1 MQHEAEMRE
10 RKFSKLGRRSRI
22 VIIRQSAGQ
31 KKTRIDARGGYI
43 HSQSIVHRHLRTT
56 KVECNRYWCNVTK
69 GIQVGFLVD
78 ADTFDHLD
86 QHFNHAVTRT
96 ETLVVSEL

>member
-1 MQHEAEMRE
+1 M
-10 RKFSKLGRRSRI
+10 
-22 VIIRQSAGQ
+22 IIRQSAGQ

-86 QHFNHAVTRT
+86 QHFCIPGSRS
-96 ETLVVSEL
+96 VVRVPIVMNNTNSAPIMP